1 MTLGRNSW
9 DIGVDVT
16 SFSVEMSVEENG
28 FVQTNKGYIRD
39 SKMEYADILKWTK
52 SQLIT
57 ISEQVLIEEQGRGF
71 DKNPV
76 ILVDGKKGKS
86 ISEVHPLGS
95 IEFVSR
101 QDFGEILLNAYNEI
115 VLSSKV
121 LTGRYQASHQ
131 VVWNKTTVATDLLSL
146 LSWIKTEPQIKV
158 SDTLMIINTQPYARK
173 LELRGVTAGRTSMN
187 KKERTFKRK
196 GVTKKIVVNKPNG
209 TYQLALR
216 RVKSKFKNNVGVFF
230 KFLPGSFLGL
240 SGSFKNGKDQKSIG
254 RPYLYPALIFKI
266 GAEGLF

>member
-1 MTLGRNSW
+1 
-9 DIGVDVT
+9 
-16 SFSVEMSVEENG
+16 MSVEENG
-28 FVQTNKGYIRD
+28 FVQTNKGYLRD
-39 SKMEYADILKWTK
+39 SKMEYEDILKWTK
-52 SQLIT
+52 TQLI
-57 ISEQVLIEEQGRGF
+57 VVANNALIEEQGRGF

-76 ILVDGKKGKS
+76 VIVDGKKGKS
-86 ISEVHPLGS
+86 VSDVHPLGS

-115 VLSSKV
+115 ILSSKV

-146 LSWIKTEPQIKV
+146 MTWIKTNPQIKV
-158 SDTLMIINTQPYARK
+158 ADTLMIVNTQPYARK
-173 LELRGVTAGRTSMN
+173 LELLGVTAGRSLRN
-187 KKERTFKRK
+187 RKERSFKRK
-196 GVTKKIVVNKPNG
+196 GVTQKIVVNKPNG

-216 RVKSKFKNNVGVFF
+216 RVKSKSKNNVGVFF

-240 SGSFKNGKDQKSIG
+240 SGSFKKGKDQKSIG

>member
-1 MTLGRNSW
+1 MRFN
-9 DIGVDVT
+9 
-16 SFSVEMSVEENG
+16 VEMTVEENG
-28 FVQTNKGYIRD
+28 FVQTKKGYIRD

-57 ISEQVLIEEQGRGF
+57 IADQVLEEEQGKGF

-76 ILVDGKKGKS
+76 ILVDGKKGKN

-101 QDFGEILLNAYNEI
+101 QDFGLILPEAYQAI
-115 VLSSKV
+115 LDLSKV
-121 LTGRYQASHQ
+121 LTGRYKDSHQ
-131 VVWNKTTVATDLLSL
+131 VTWNTATVATDLASL
-146 LSWIKTEPQIKV
+146 KAWLATGPQIKE
-158 SDTLMIINTQPYARK
+158 SDEIRIVNTQPYARK

-196 GVTKKIVVNKPNG
+196 GVTKTIVVNKPNG
-209 TYQLALR
+209 AYQLALR
-216 RVKSKFKNNVGVFF
+216 RMKSKYKNNVGIFF

-240 SGSFKNGKDQKSIG
+240 SGSFKNGKDEKSKG

-266 GAEGLF
+266 GREGLF